1 MTVADSITHIHFAF
15 FIMTLLMQILL
26 LVLPFV
32 ALDTPH
38 PRTVRVLW
46 KATPLIKI
54 NDFQRLKAINI

>member
-1 MTVADSITHIHFAF
+1 
-15 FIMTLLMQILL
+15 L

-46 KATPLIKI
+46 KATPFIKI
-54 NDFQRLKAINI
+54 NDFQRLKAINIDLDPFVNWIFVIAQVHG